1 MMIDTVTTDR
11 SINDR
16 PTLLS
21 SKITQGHL
29 QLGAALYVRQS
40 TSAQL
45 REHQESTA
53 RQYAMKDRLIAFGWS
68 EQAVIVIDDDLGVSG
83 SGKAD
88 RPGFRRLLKLVTD
101 QQVGI
106 VLGLEMS
113 RLARNSKDWSDLFE
127 VCAIFDT
134 LIADEDGVFHPLDPN
149 DRLVLGLKGIIS
161 EMELH
166 TMKVR
171 LERGRLSKAQRGEL
185 FHDVPVGYI
194 LDDQKLP
201 QLDPDES
208 ARHVMKLF
216 FDRFA
221 SLGSSN
227 ALFHHL
233 VEHDIKLPFRNR
245 RRDKVGQI
253 DWRLASKTAVY
264 ELLKH
269 PLYAGA
275 YGYGRKKKYRCNT
288 SKSSEKKYLPP
299 DQWKV
304 LIQDRYPAYISWQ
317 QYENNQ
323 QRLRD
328 NDTREDHTG
337 PVRGGSA
344 LLGGRLRCAHC
355 GRRMSVSYPRNG
367 HAIYSCS
374 RHRTVAAANPCHS
387 SIRCETLDRFVSS
400 KLLEALGPA
409 GVELSLQVIEDES
422 VRREQLDTLHAQRV
436 EQARYA
442 ADLTE
447 RRYKQVDPANRLVA
461 SRLEKE
467 WEESLVK
474 LDAAKEELRQ
484 LRHQQPVALSE
495 PQRAE
500 LRHAC
505 ADIASLWRD
514 QASIPERKEIVRLL
528 LQRIEVD
535 VQNNSERVSL
545 RLHWSGGF
553 ESCYDITRGVMKFH
567 QLESYAQLIER
578 VRELAIA
585 GKRSPQIASILA
597 QEGFL
602 SPRHAAPISAMMV
615 QKLIL
620 EHPPLRKQLIDPKLT
635 ANQWRAADLAT
646 QLGLPEKRIKDWVT
660 RGWVTAV
667 QRPFGRTWVI
677 YADAEELNR
686 LQQLARSQSGQG
698 RPRPPNELRT
708 PKPLPR

>member
-1 MMIDTVTTDR
+1 MNDAVTTDR
-11 SINDR
+11 SIDDR
-16 PTLLS
+16 PTLPS
-21 SKITQGHL
+21 SKITEGHL

-53 RQYAMKDRLIAFGWS
+53 RQYAMKDRLIAFGWP

-88 RPGFRRLLKLVTD
+88 RPGFRRLLKLVTA
-101 QQVGI
+101 QKVGI

-134 LIADEDGVFHPLDPN
+134 LIADEDGVFHPNDPN

-194 LDDQKLP
+194 LDEQKLP

-208 ARHVMKLF
+208 ARHVMQLF

-227 ALFHHL
+227 ALFHYL
-233 VEHDIKLPFRNR
+233 VQHNIKLPFRNR
-245 RRDKVGQI
+245 RRDKAGQI

-275 YGYGRKKKYRCNT
+275 YSYGRKKKYRCKT
-288 SKSSEKKYLPP
+288 STSTEKKYLPP

-304 LIQDRYPAYISWQ
+304 LIQDRHPAYISWQ

-328 NDTREDHTG
+328 NDTREDRTG

-355 GRRMSVSYPRNG
+355 GRRMSVSYPRNS

-387 SIRCETLDRFVSS
+387 SIRCETLDGFVSG

-409 GVELSLQVIEDES
+409 GVELSLQVMEDES
-422 VRREQLDTLHAQRV
+422 FRREQLDTLHAQRV

-442 ADLTE
+442 VDLAE

-467 WEESLVK
+467 WEESLGT
-474 LDAAKEELRQ
+474 LGSANEELQQ

-495 PQRAE
+495 SQRAE
-500 LRHAC
+500 LRRAC
-505 ADIASLWRD
+505 TDIVSLWRD

-535 VQNNSERVSL
+535 VHNNSERVSL
-545 RLHWSGGF
+545 RLHWAGGF
-553 ESCYDITRGVMKFH
+553 ESCHEITRTVMKFH
-567 QLESYAQLIER
+567 QLESFAQLIDR
-578 VRELAIA
+578 IGELAIA

-597 QEGFL
+597 QEGFH

-615 QKLIL
+615 QKLML
-620 EHPPLRKQLIDPKLT
+620 EHPPLRKQLIDPIL
-635 ANQWRAADLAT
+635 AENQWRAADLAT
-646 QLGLPEKRIKDWVT
+646 QLGVPEKRIKDWVT

-677 YADAEELNR
+677 HADAEELNR
-686 LQQLARSQSGQG
+686 LQQLARSQRGQG
-698 RPRPPNELRT
+698 RPRPPKELRT